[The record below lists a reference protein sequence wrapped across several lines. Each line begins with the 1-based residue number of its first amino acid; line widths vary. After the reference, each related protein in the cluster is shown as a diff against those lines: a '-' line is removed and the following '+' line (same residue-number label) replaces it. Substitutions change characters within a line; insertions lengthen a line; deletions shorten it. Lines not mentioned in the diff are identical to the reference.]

1 MLKKGKRILFTE
13 GVSHMRSVGAVAP
26 SGRFVARA
34 MAPEIK
40 KTDPPKIIVE
50 LGVGT
55 GSITEEI
62 VKHLRPQDRFIGID
76 SNRALLDECKK
87 NIEPTTR
94 DRFVCVEHADAQN
107 IKHILKA
114 HNIAAVD
121 EVICTI
127 PFRALSARE
136 TKKILAQVN
145 DVLVPGGRF
154 VFIRY
159 LIAPVTKEV
168 FLALHNFT
176 VVKKK
181 IVMSNIPPTEVI
193 MMQKE

>member
-13 GVSHMRSVGAVAP
+13 GVSNIRTVGAVAP
-26 SGRFVARA
+26 TGRFVARA

-40 KTDPPKIIVE
+40 KSDPPKIIVE

-62 VKHLRPQDRFIGID
+62 VKHLRPEDRFVGID
-76 SNRALLDECKK
+76 SNRALLEECKK
-87 NIEPTTR
+87 NIEPIAL
-94 DRFVCVEHADAQN
+94 DRFVCVEHADAQD

-114 HNIAAVD
+114 HNITAVN

-127 PFRALSARE
+127 PFRALSVQE
-136 TKKILAQVN
+136 TEKILAQVD
-145 DVLVPGGRF
+145 DVLVSGGRF

-159 LIAPVTKEV
+159 LIAPATKEI
-168 FLALHNFT
+168 FQALHNFT
-176 VVKKK
+176 VVKRK

-193 MMQKE
+193 TMQKE

>member
-1 MLKKGKRILFTE
+1 MLKKGKRVLFTE
-13 GVSHMRSVGAVAP
+13 GVLNIRSVGAVAP
-26 SGRFVARA
+26 TGRFVARA
-34 MAPEIK
+34 IASEIK
-40 KTDPPKIIVE
+40 RSDPPKIIVE

-62 VKHLRPQDRFIGID
+62 VKRLRPEDRFIGID
-76 SNRALLDECKK
+76 SNKVLLQECKK
-87 NIEPTTR
+87 YIEPMAR

-114 HNIAAVD
+114 HNIAMVD

-136 TKKILAQVN
+136 TKKILAQVD
-145 DVLVPGGRF
+145 DVLVSGGRF

-159 LIAPVTKEV
+159 LIAPATKEV
-168 FLALHNFT
+168 FRALHNFT

-193 MMQKE
+193 TMRKG

>member
-1 MLKKGKRILFTE
+1 
-13 GVSHMRSVGAVAP
+13 MRSVGAVAP
-26 SGRFVARA
+26 TGRFVARA

-40 KTDPPKIIVE
+40 KADPPKIIIE

-62 VKHLRPQDRFIGID
+62 VKHLRPEDRFIGID
-76 SNRALLDECKK
+76 SNHTLLEECKK
-87 NIEPTTR
+87 NIAPIAH
-94 DRFVCVEHADAQN
+94 DRFVCVERADAQEL
-107 IKHILKA
+107 KHILKA
-114 HNIAAVD
+114 HNITKVD

-127 PFRALSARE
+127 PFRALSVRE

-145 DVLVPGGRF
+145 DVLSSGGRF

-159 LIAPVTKEV
+159 LIAPATKEI
-168 FLALHNFT
+168 FQALHNFI

-181 IVMSNIPPTEVI
+181 IVMSNIPPTEVVT
-193 MMQKE
+193 MRKE

>member
-1 MLKKGKRILFTE
+1 MATKGKGLFLAE
-13 GVSHMRSVGAVAP
+13 GLTNMRLIGAIIP
-26 SGRFVARA
+26 TSRFVARA
-34 MAPEIK
+34 MVPEVK
-40 KTDPPKIIVE
+40 RSDPPKIIVE

-62 VKHLRPQDRFIGID
+62 VKHLRPEDRFIGID
-76 SNRALLDECKK
+76 SNRALLEECKK
-87 NIEPTTR
+87 HIEPLAR
-94 DRFVCVEHADAQN
+94 DRFVCVEHANAQE
-107 IKHILKA
+107 IKHVLKE
-114 HNIAAVD
+114 HNIATVD

-127 PFRALSARE
+127 PFRALSEHE

-145 DVLVPGGRF
+145 DVLAPGGRF

-159 LIAPVTKEV
+159 LIAPATKEI
-168 FLALHNFT
+168 FETLYNFT

-193 MMQKE
+193 TMQKE

>member
-1 MLKKGKRILFTE
+1 MLKRGKRILLTE
-13 GVSHMRSVGAVAP
+13 GISNMRTVGAVAP
-26 SGRFVARA
+26 TGRFVARA

-62 VKHLRPQDRFIGID
+62 VKRLRPQDRFIGID

-87 NIEPTTR
+87 NIEPMAC

-114 HNIAAVD
+114 HNITAVD

-127 PFRALSARE
+127 PFRALSEHE

-159 LIAPVTKEV
+159 LIAPVTKEI
-168 FLALHNFT
+168 FQALHNFT

-181 IVMSNIPPTEVI
+181 IVMSNIPPTEIITMV
-193 MMQKE
+193 KE

>member
-1 MLKKGKRILFTE
+1 MLKKGKRVLFTE
-13 GVSHMRSVGAVAP
+13 GVLNIRSVGAVAP
-26 SGRFVARA
+26 TGRFVARA

-40 KTDPPKIIVE
+40 ISDPPKIIVE

-62 VKHLRPQDRFIGID
+62 VKRLRPEDRFIGID
-76 SNRALLDECKK
+76 SNKVLLQECKK
-87 NIEPTTR
+87 YIEPMAR

-114 HNIAAVD
+114 HNIAMVD

-136 TKKILAQVN
+136 TKKILAQVD
-145 DVLVPGGRF
+145 DVLVSGGRF

-159 LIAPVTKEV
+159 LIAPATKEV
-168 FLALHNFT
+168 FRALHNFT

-193 MMQKE
+193 TMRKG